1 MVDGRVKLRDEPAD
15 AFSII
20 WEGLGTVAFPV
31 KEGCYKSRFADVDAY
46 VCHIIKSFVRNY
58 IFCTLVANT
67 GSVSPPQRTIQ
78 SLDVKAWGPI
88 VLNGVNQH
96 DICLIPCL
104 NILKFE
110 VEIIQKHLTVQMY
123 DMADLKV
130 TRFVIGGQ
138 PFVIPSAAADQEG
151 LMSANDFKKLSGIE
165 TGAQANVLEGVK
177 VNGVALSIASK
188 IVDILIATGSTNGTI
203 SVQGVDVPIKGLA
216 ALAYKANVSADE
228 LDAALKTVIDAKAES
243 SEVTELSGKIDVL
256 NGTGAGSVAK
266 VITDAFND
274 FATKVSDDG
283 VVNSYKELI
292 DWAAEHGG
300 EAAEMTAAI
309 SNIEGLLTGI
319 GGEGNPATVKAAI
332 AAAISDLNIGN
343 YYTKTQVDTALNGK
357 VDKDG
362 DKVLSQNDFTNTYKE
377 KLDGIAKGATA
388 NTYAYDEA
396 TQTLTL
402 SGFTAA

>member
-1 MVDGRVKLRDEPAD
+1 
-15 AFSII
+15 
-20 WEGLGTVAFPV
+20 
-31 KEGCYKSRFADVDAY
+31 
-46 VCHIIKSFVRNY
+46 
-58 IFCTLVANT
+58 
-67 GSVSPPQRTIQ
+67 
-78 SLDVKAWGPI
+78 
-88 VLNGVNQH
+88 
-96 DICLIPCL
+96 
-104 NILKFE
+104 
-110 VEIIQKHLTVQMY
+110 
-123 DMADLKV
+123 MADLKV

-138 PFVIPSAAADQEG
+138 SFVIPPAAADQEG

-165 TGAQANVLEGVK
+165 TGAQGNVLEGVK

-188 IVDILIATGSTNGTI
+188 IVDILIATGSANGTV

-228 LDAALKTVIDAKAES
+228 LDAALKAIIDAKAES
-243 SEVTELSGKIDVL
+243 STVANLSGKIDII
-256 NGTGAGSVAK
+256 NGSGTGSISKA
-266 VITDAFND
+266 ITDAFND

-283 VVNSYKELI
+283 VINSYKELI

-309 SNIEGLLTGI
+309 SNIESLLTGI

-343 YYTKTQVDTALNGK
+343 YYTKNQVDTALNSK

-362 DKVLSQNDFTNTYKE
+362 DKVLSQNDFTNAYKE

-402 SGFTAA
+402 SGFTAAE